1 MGMIWHYNYFFS
13 ALAWTSSRYAQLLVF
28 YATLEKCCLEPYCHF
43 EILLFYVYMAVDM
56 IWHETSASFGAM
68 DGFWILV
75 FVFLIVIPIWIML
88 FLNDH
93 EPNQSFLSCSLFHPV

>member
-56 IWHETSASFGAM
+56 IWHETSASFIWCHG
-68 DGFWILV
+68 W
-75 FVFLIVIPIWIML
+75 FLDTCIC
-88 FLNDH
+88 FLNCDTNLDH
-93 EPNQSFLSCSLFHPV
+93 VVLE